1 MNFNDFGASLVTLFA
16 QMVVNN
22 WYNTCDLM
30 MIVTG
35 ARWPAMYFVSFW
47 IIQVN
52 VMLNLVIA
60 FVMEIYNSVS
70 EDISREY
77 SRREYVLS
85 LKDKFSAQS
94 EQPLMGM
101 EV

>member
-30 MIVTG
+30 MYVTN
-35 ARWPAMYFVSFW
+35 ARWPALFFVSFW

-60 FVMEIYNSVS
+60 FVMEIYNSVN
-70 EDISREY
+70 EDIAREY

-85 LKDKFSAQS
+85 LKQKFQTQQT
-94 EQPLMGM
+94 E
-101 EV
+101 